1 MKVGYFPEAE
11 QSPYWEAIKALLEP
25 AAKLGNIEVKE
36 EPDLVWVAADNGTVW
51 AAFTARLVGK
61 VLEIR
66 CGGGT
71 RLQDWIYEADEAFTD
86 FGRTCNADRLE
97 LRGRKGW
104 GRFAQRF
111 GWVLDRFEDTS
122 PVFKKEL

>member
-1 MKVGYFPEAE
+1 MNVGYFPDAE
-11 QSPYWEAIKALLEP
+11 QSPHWEAIKRLLEP
-25 AAKLGNIEVKE
+25 AAKLGDIEVKE
-36 EPDLVWVAADNGTVW
+36 EPDLVWVATDNGTVW

-71 RLQDWIYEADEAFTD
+71 RLHDWIYQADEAFTE
-86 FGRTCNADRLE
+86 FGKTCKANRLE
-97 LRGRKGW
+97 LRGRTGW
-104 GRFAQRF
+104 GRFAQRY
-111 GWVLDRFEDTS
+111 GWTLDRFENGV